1 MSDRPVAVALAVVL
15 VMAAA
20 APRAIAQP
28 VNSLT
33 AAIAWQAA
41 RTVAPVAPDKGE
53 DQAWVGGAG
62 EAGEAG
68 GAGGAGEAGQT
79 GTKKGKKGK
88 KTDVAAAKPGG
99 TDPSGFVWD
108 DRPSLRFGKAFRMDF
123 RLKLQADVR
132 ASSQDL
138 APVGGTFE
146 MGRKRVGI
154 KGSVLQ
160 RLEYEVEAEIGDPSP
175 WRDVFL
181 DLKIAS
187 AAQVKGG
194 KFKVPFSLEELTS
207 PTELDFVYRPRV
219 VDALAPARDIGGMV
233 HGRLFKK
240 VLHYQVGAFQHD
252 GEGPKTLEPPLLPGE
267 VAGLRGRAY
276 AGRVVVAPFRAAS
289 GHKALK
295 TLEVGGAMVT
305 TTVPEGMNNLQGRSV
320 FDGHFFP
327 RSLYVNG
334 PRVRT
339 GFEFN
344 WMPGPASI
352 RGEYIRATDAREGQ
366 GVGDEQQIDGTLV
379 PLTGQGWYVSGTWVL
394 TGEKTDGGVVAK
406 RPLFQGGVG
415 AVQVGARYE
424 TLWFGTPGATGPPS
438 TSPRTSQAIENR
450 DSVVTIG
457 VNWYVNR
464 WVRVQGNAIH
474 ETFLDPARSP
484 IPGRASF
491 WSGVCRLQFVL

>member
-1 MSDRPVAVALAVVL
+1 
-15 VMAAA
+15 
-20 APRAIAQP
+20 
-28 VNSLT
+28 
-33 AAIAWQAA
+33 
-41 RTVAPVAPDKGE
+41 
-53 DQAWVGGAG
+53 
-62 EAGEAG
+62 
-68 GAGGAGEAGQT
+68 
-79 GTKKGKKGK
+79 
-88 KTDVAAAKPGG
+88 
-99 TDPSGFVWD
+99 VWD

-154 KGSVLQ
+154 KGAVLQ
-160 RLEYEVEAEIGDPSP
+160 RLEYEVEVEIGDPSP

-181 DLKIAS
+181 DIKIAS

-252 GEGPKTLEPPLLPGE
+252 GDGPKTLEPPPLVPGE

-289 GHKALK
+289 GYKALK
-295 TLEVGGAMVT
+295 TLEIGGAMVT

-339 GFEFN
+339 GFELN

-352 RGEYIRATDAREGQ
+352 RAEYLRATDAREGQ
-366 GVGDEQQIDGTLV
+366 GVGDEHQIDSTLV
-379 PLTGQGWYVSGTWVL
+379 ALAGQGWYVSGTWVL

-406 RPLFQGGVG
+406 RPLFQGGFG
-415 AVQVGARYE
+415 ALQVGARYE

-438 TSPRTSQAIENR
+438 TSPRTSQAMENR